1 MANITMCSPHESD
14 DCLPSFSLAERTFQF
29 FVRLRNCTCFS
40 FDFCTGDLAN
50 VMRNGATERVVADFH
65 IKWLHD
71 DQDAHIVAD
80 IRFDY
85 FSLHTK
91 GWRIWCVST
100 AFSQIN
106 HMDSAS
112 VKFEKLSRSSWCW
125 CCCKPFPSSD
135 NIKAMKFVRR
145 CHRKFIWSKVH
156 SHIEHTTH
164 VIYIEYLNRTFPE
177 EYDELG
183 RLQRTCNGEVQV
195 NKCEGLCNSQ
205 VQPSVITP
213 TGFLKECYCCR
224 ESYLHE
230 RLVTLSHCYD
240 PDGTRL
246 MTPEMASMDI
256 RLKEPAECRC
266 FKCGDF
272 SR

>member
-1 MANITMCSPHESD
+1 MPHILVKAQRIQVNAYKVWIFFRKIPKQKKKEKRIVLFSPFLFVCPFSCVRVCVWVRAQKLNAFNMRFLKDIRKLHWMGDQHHTAISSMLVILFIACTHIITINAQQKGDEVCET
-14 DCLPSFSLAERTFQF
+14 LPSEIHLIKGSKSVFQLNFKWWFISHNLTRLFVLFFFSHLLYA
-29 FVRLRNCTCFS
+29 
-40 FDFCTGDLAN
+40 
-50 VMRNGATERVVADFH
+50 
-65 IKWLHD
+65 
-71 DQDAHIVAD
+71 
-80 IRFDY
+80 
-85 FSLHTK
+85 
-91 GWRIWCVST
+91 
-100 AFSQIN
+100 
-106 HMDSAS
+106 
-112 VKFEKLSRSSWCW
+112 
-125 CCCKPFPSSD
+125 
-135 NIKAMKFVRR
+135 
-145 CHRKFIWSKVH
+145 
-156 SHIEHTTH
+156 
-164 VIYIEYLNRTFPE
+164 E

-230 RLVTLSHCYD
+230 RVVTLTHCYD

-246 MTPEMASMDI
+246 TAMEMATMDI